1 MSIRNSLITAIGSKI
16 AAYSNFRISSEY
28 PTSPDGTPLY
38 IKNLRTFYADQQQ
51 PAFVEIFS
59 TLDNA
64 VLDKTETVINVYL
77 AHDAKTEPANIAA
90 TINAAMLAKNDINA
104 IVSTVDVTSQIDNDI
119 ITYTLEYNFT
129 TV

>member
-1 MSIRNSLITAIGSKI
+1 MSIRNDLITAIGNRI
-16 AAYSNFRISSEY
+16 APYSNFRITSEY
-28 PTSPDGTPLY
+28 PTSPDGVTLY
-38 IKNLRTFYADQQQ
+38 RKNLRTFYADQAE

-64 VLDKTETVINVYL
+64 VLDKTETIVNVYMS
-77 AHDAKTEPANIAA
+77 HDAKTEPSNITA
-90 TINAAMLAKNDINA
+90 TINAAMLAKNNISA
-104 IVSTVDVTSQIDNDI
+104 VASTVDVTSQIDADI

>member
-1 MSIRNSLITAIGSKI
+1 MAIRDDLITAIGNRI
-16 AAYSNFRISSEY
+16 APYSNFRITSEY
-28 PTSPDGTPLY
+28 PTSPDGVTLY
-38 IKNLRTFYADQQQ
+38 RTNIRTFYADQAE

-64 VLDKTETVINVYL
+64 VLDKTETIVNVYMS
-77 AHDAKTEPANIAA
+77 HDAKTEPGNITA
-90 TINAAMLAKNDINA
+90 TINAAMLAKNNISA
-104 IVSTVDVTSQIDNDI
+104 VASTVDVTSQIDADI

>member
-1 MSIRNSLITAIGSKI
+1 MAIRDDLITAIGNRI
-16 AAYSNFRISSEY
+16 APYSNFRITSEY
-28 PTSPDGTPLY
+28 PTSPDGVTLY
-38 IKNLRTFYADQQQ
+38 RKNLRTFYADQAE

-64 VLDKTETVINVYL
+64 VLDKTETIVNVYMS
-77 AHDAKTEPANIAA
+77 HDAKTEPGNITA
-90 TINAAMLAKNDINA
+90 TINAAMLAKNNISA
-104 IVSTVDVTSQIDNDI
+104 VASTVDVTSQIDADI

>member
-1 MSIRNSLITAIGSKI
+1 MSIRNNLITAIGSKI
-16 AAYSNFRISSEY
+16 TAYSNFRISSEY

>member
-1 MSIRNSLITAIGSKI
+1 MSIRNDLITAIGNRI
-16 AAYSNFRISSEY
+16 TTYSNFRISSEY
-28 PTSPDGTPLY
+28 PTSPDGTTFY
-38 IKNLRTFYADQQQ
+38 IKNLKTFYADQQQ
-51 PAFVEIFS
+51 PAFVELFS

-77 AHDAKTEPANIAA
+77 AHDAKTEPANITA
-90 TINAAMLAKNDINA
+90 TINAAMLAKNNINA
-104 IVSTVDVTSQIDNDI
+104 VVSTVDVTSQIDSDI

>member
-1 MSIRNSLITAIGSKI
+1 MTIRNDLITAIGNRI
-16 AAYSNFRISSEY
+16 APYSNFRITSEY
-28 PTSPDGTPLY
+28 PTSPDGVTLY
-38 IKNLRTFYADQQQ
+38 RKNLRTFYADQAE

-64 VLDKTETVINVYL
+64 VLDKTETIVNVYMS
-77 AHDAKTEPANIAA
+77 HDAKTEPGNITA
-90 TINAAMLAKNDINA
+90 TINAAMLAKNNISA
-104 IVSTVDVTSQIDNDI
+104 IVSTVDVTSQIDADI

>member
-1 MSIRNSLITAIGSKI
+1 MSIRNDLITAIGNRI
-16 AAYSNFRISSEY
+16 APYSNFRITSEY
-28 PTSPDGTPLY
+28 PTSPDGVTLY
-38 IKNLRTFYADQQQ
+38 RKNLRTFYADQAE

-64 VLDKTETVINVYL
+64 VLDKTETIVNVYMS
-77 AHDAKTEPANIAA
+77 HDAKTEPGNITA
-90 TINAAMLAKNDINA
+90 TINAAMLAKNNISA
-104 IVSTVDVTSQIDNDI
+104 VASTVDVTSQIDADI

>member
-1 MSIRNSLITAIGSKI
+1 MSIRNNLITAIGSKI
-16 AAYSNFRISSEY
+16 TAYSNFRISSEY

-38 IKNLRTFYADQQQ
+38 LKNLRTFYADQQQ

>member
-1 MSIRNSLITAIGSKI
+1 MGIRTDLLTALGNRLAS
-16 AAYSNFRISSEY
+16 YSNFYTSSEF
-28 PTSPDGTPLY
+28 PHSPDGTPLY
-38 IKNLRTFYADQQQ
+38 IKNMKTFYADQAQ

-64 VLDKTETVINVYL
+64 VLDKTETVINVYM
-77 AHDAKTEPANIAA
+77 AHDAKTAPANVDLA
-90 TINAAMLAKNDINA
+90 INAAMLAKNNISA
-104 IVSTVDVTSQIDNDI
+104 VVSTVDVTSQIDNDI

>member
-1 MSIRNSLITAIGSKI
+1 MAIRDDLITAIGNRI
-16 AAYSNFRISSEY
+16 APYSNFRITSEF

-38 IKNLRTFYADQQQ
+38 IKNLRTFYADQGE
-51 PAFVEIFS
+51 PKFVEIFS

-64 VLDKTETVINVYL
+64 VLDKTETIVNVYM
-77 AHDAKTEPANIAA
+77 AHDAKTAPANIDV
-90 TINAAMLAKNDINA
+90 TINAAMLAKNNISA
-104 IVSTVDVTSQIDNDI
+104 VVSTVDVTSQIDADI

>member
-1 MSIRNSLITAIGSKI
+1 MSIRNELITAIGNRI
-16 AAYSNFRISSEY
+16 ASYSNFRMSSEY
-28 PTSPDGTPLY
+28 PTSPDGTTLY
-38 IKNLRTFYADQQQ
+38 TKNLRTFYADQQQ
-51 PAFVEIFS
+51 PAFVELFS

-77 AHDAKTEPANIAA
+77 AHDAKTEPANITA
-90 TINAAMLAKNDINA
+90 TINAAMLAKNNINA
-104 IVSTVDVTSQIDNDI
+104 VVSTVDVTSQIDSDI

>member
-16 AAYSNFRISSEY
+16 TAYSNFRISSEY

>member
-1 MSIRNSLITAIGSKI
+1 MAIRDDLITAIGNRI
-16 AAYSNFRISSEY
+16 APYSNFRITSEY
-28 PTSPDGTPLY
+28 PTSPDGVTLY
-38 IKNLRTFYADQQQ
+38 RKNLRTFYADQEQ

-64 VLDKTETVINVYL
+64 VLDKTETIVNVYMS
-77 AHDAKTEPANIAA
+77 HDAKTEPGNITA
-90 TINAAMLAKNDINA
+90 TINAAMLAKNNISA
-104 IVSTVDVTSQIDNDI
+104 VVSTVDVTSQIDADI

>member
-1 MSIRNSLITAIGSKI
+1 MTIRNDLITAIGNRI
-16 AAYSNFRISSEY
+16 APYSNFRITSEY
-28 PTSPDGTPLY
+28 PTSPDGVTLY
-38 IKNLRTFYADQQQ
+38 RKNLRTFYADQAE

-64 VLDKTETVINVYL
+64 VLDKTETIVNVYMS
-77 AHDAKTEPANIAA
+77 HDAKTEPQNIAA
-90 TINAAMLAKNDINA
+90 TINAAMLAKNNISA
-104 IVSTVDVTSQIDNDI
+104 IVSTVDVTSQIDADI